1 MSRAGRRLSRRD
13 RGWLGTDLYRVVGP
27 LAGPDP
33 AALGA
38 ALRAA
43 HAGAPGAP
51 LLCRLDRT
59 GYRWVPLDPAGFAAR
74 LPALVL
80 CTGVPYTGPES
91 TGPASTAPAGAGPG
105 TGAGPAGARALL
117 AFLRRQEP
125 GDRPLLL
132 AVHGPWVALR
142 ATHAAGDAATVDAWF
157 ARLLHD
163 ALAGGGTGP
172 YRRPGR
178 LVLARALARHF
189 GTAPATVLPALRVR
203 RPPVPAPGTG
213 PAGVPAPVHLHAR
226 TGAGALDALRRHRDR
241 YAPGVSVVAA
251 LAAALYR
258 ALDRGAGTPLA
269 PGLVVLVNTR
279 RYLSAASTV
288 DGNFAWG
295 QYLEPGDP
303 GDPGAVDAALR
314 AELAGGRP
322 LAMLALRDA
331 RALLPAWP
339 PRARARPA
347 PGTGGTGPL
356 VLTVTHYG
364 RLDGYRGLP
373 WRVPAPDRCFLAAP
387 APAGP
392 TGITVALAELDGV
405 LHLSAGCHPGTV
417 APGRVRHA
425 LELVAADPVAGWPVP
440 SRAAATPGR

>member
-27 LAGPDP
+27 LAGPAP
-33 AALGA
+33 AALRA

-80 CTGVPYTGPES
+80 STGVPSTGPES
-91 TGPASTAPAGAGPG
+91 TGPDSTARAGPG
-105 TGAGPAGARALL
+105 
-117 AFLRRQEP
+117 
-125 GDRPLLL
+125 
-132 AVHGPWVALR
+132 
-142 ATHAAGDAATVDAWF
+142 
-157 ARLLHD
+157 
-163 ALAGGGTGP
+163 
-172 YRRPGR
+172 PGR
-178 LVLARALARHF
+178 PRALARHF

-203 RPPVPAPGTG
+203 RPPVPDPGTG
-213 PAGVPAPVHLHAR
+213 PAAVPAPPVHLHAR

-251 LAAALYR
+251 VAAALYR
-258 ALDRGAGTPLA
+258 TLDRGAGTPLA
-269 PGLVVLVNTR
+269 PGLVVLVNAR
-279 RYLSAASTV
+279 RYLPSASTV

-339 PRARARPA
+339 PQARARPA

-417 APGRVRHA
+417 APQRVRHA
-425 LELVAADPVAGWPVP
+425 LELVAADPVAGWPVA